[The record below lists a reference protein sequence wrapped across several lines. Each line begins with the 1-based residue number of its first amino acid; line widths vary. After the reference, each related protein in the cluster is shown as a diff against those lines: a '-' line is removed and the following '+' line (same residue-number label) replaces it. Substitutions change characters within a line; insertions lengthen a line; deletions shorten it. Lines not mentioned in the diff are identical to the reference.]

1 MCFFHLSFL
10 LMFSLLAPL
19 HVKCVG
25 WDIVPFEKNYVSLW
39 GKNNIQILDQ
49 SREVQLTLNAQSGKS
64 LITIADTNYIYF
76 KKIKSK

>member
-10 LMFSLLAPL
+10 LIFSLLAPL
-19 HVKCVG
+19 HVKGVG

-49 SREVQLTLNAQSGKS
+49 SREVQLTLNAQSGKA
-64 LITIADTNYIYF
+64 LIIIANTNYIYF
-76 KKIKSK
+76 